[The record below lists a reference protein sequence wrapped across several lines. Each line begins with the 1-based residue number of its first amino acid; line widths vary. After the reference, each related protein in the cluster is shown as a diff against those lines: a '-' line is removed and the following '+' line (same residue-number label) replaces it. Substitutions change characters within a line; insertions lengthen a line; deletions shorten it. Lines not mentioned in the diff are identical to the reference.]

1 MSNAWKRLDLGGDGL
16 QAVNRRLVRDL
27 RRRPV
32 AYALLALFPLGAH
45 RWYLREPVGALAYC
59 ALSAAALAWW
69 PAAIAAL
76 AFAIFDAWW
85 IDRRVAELNKL
96 MRRRAWL
103 GDRPPPPPGHGERFD
118 REPGA

>member
-45 RWYLREPVGALAYC
+45 RWYLREPLGASAYC
-59 ALSAAALAWW
+59 ALSAATLAWW
-69 PAAIAAL
+69 PTAIAAI

-85 IDRRVAELNKL
+85 IDRRIAEMNKL

-118 REPGA
+118 RES